1 MKKVVIALLLVIA
14 AMGGGC
20 AQARS
25 NSLESTSTQTI
36 ANAGVQSNPN
46 SEASQ
51 LHSTEQESAD
61 KSQEDSEME
70 SILRKLVDNNYTC
83 ITTMFYYGTLPFDT
97 SEGAGD
103 GQFVAVK
110 SDEFDN
116 IETIRSFLG
125 KTYTQKEVERLIT
138 HYIDGSPLYVD
149 DGGALMI
156 DLSQATFAGMP
167 TPWENYTITIVS
179 QTDKKCFFTVE
190 AKYPL
195 DPLREGPNNAAYSFC
210 AVYESGWKL
219 SEMVYKPN

>member
-1 MKKVVIALLLVIA
+1 MKKVVIALLLMITVLV
-14 AMGGGC
+14 GGC
-20 AQARS
+20 AQAQS
-25 NSLESTSTQTI
+25 NSPENTSAQTI
-36 ANAGVQSNPN
+36 ESAGVQSKPN

-61 KSQEDSEME
+61 RSQEDSEME
-70 SILRKLVDNNYTC
+70 SILRELVDNNYTC

-97 SEGAGD
+97 YEGAD
-103 GQFVAVK
+103 DDQFAAVK

-138 HYIDGSPLYVD
+138 HYINGSPLYVD
-149 DGGALMI
+149 DGGTLMI

-167 TPWENYTITIVS
+167 TLWENYTITIVNKN
-179 QTDKKCFFTVE
+179 DEKCLFTVE
-190 AKYPL
+190 TQYPS
-195 DPLREGPNNAAYSFC
+195 DPLHEGPNNAAYSFC